1 MGVWGFPLNIVVDIK
16 ISLLISRV
24 KKQRRGPYSLSDE
37 LSEKDGARGPVEK
50 ERKKDVYFNQGGLGN
65 LSRIPE

>member
-1 MGVWGFPLNIVVDIK
+1 MGFPLKIVVDIK

-24 KKQRRGPYSLSDE
+24 KQQRRGPYSLSDE

-50 ERKKDVYFNQGGLGN
+50 EQKKGHAFQ
-65 LSRIPE
+65 SRRSEQSFQDT